1 MSPDSPGEPEPEA
14 GDALKTIFGLLEKNL
29 PARDGSA
36 QLSDELRE
44 KMEQFAK
51 GKIPNE
57 EIESLSGQIL
67 ASPEAIRAFAEILGR
82 LA

>member
-1 MSPDSPGEPEPEA
+1 MSPEPSSEPG
-14 GDALKTIFGLLEKNL
+14 GSDALKEIFVLLEKDF
-29 PARDGSA
+29 PASDGSA
-36 QLSDELRE
+36 QVSAELRE

-51 GKIPNE
+51 GEIPNE
-57 EIESLSGQIL
+57 EIENLSSQIL

>member
-1 MSPDSPGEPEPEA
+1 MSPETSNESG
-14 GDALKTIFGLLEKNL
+14 GSDALKEIFGLLEKNL
-29 PARDGSA
+29 PASDGSA
-36 QLSDELRE
+36 QVSAELRE

-51 GKIPNE
+51 GEIPNE
-57 EIESLSGQIL
+57 EIENLSSQIL